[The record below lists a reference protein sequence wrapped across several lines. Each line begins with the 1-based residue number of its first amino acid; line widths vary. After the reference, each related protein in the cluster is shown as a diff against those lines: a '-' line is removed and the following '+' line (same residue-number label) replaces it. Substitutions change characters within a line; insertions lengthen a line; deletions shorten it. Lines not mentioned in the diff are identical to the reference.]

1 MRCHSERS
9 LRSEESENTSKTI
22 GFADVYRFFLPKVV
36 RMTKNDLNLMRNFIL
51 TLRLNESNSRMR
63 FALICDGANGASVS
77 TESAFVPVAVAE
89 AENESARIAAA
100 IVV

>member
-36 RMTKNDLNLMRNFIL
+36 RMTKNDLNLMRNSIL
-51 TLRLNESNSRMR
+51 ALRQMNQIVGY
-63 FALICDGANGASVS
+63 ALLLFCNRANGEAATTV
-77 TESAFVPVAVAE
+77 TVLTATTIRAKVKVA
-89 AENESARIAAA
+89 RTIAGELA
-100 IVV
+100 

>member
-36 RMTKNDLNLMRNFIL
+36 RMTKNDLNLMRNSIL
-51 TLRLNESNSRMR
+51 ALRQMNQIVGY
-63 FALICDGANGASVS
+63 ALLLFCNRANGASVS